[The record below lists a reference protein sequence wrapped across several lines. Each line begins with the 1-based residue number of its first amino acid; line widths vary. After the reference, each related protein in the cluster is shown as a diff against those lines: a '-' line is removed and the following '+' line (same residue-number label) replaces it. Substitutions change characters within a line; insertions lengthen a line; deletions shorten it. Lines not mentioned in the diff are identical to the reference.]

1 MCWGAQGPAA
11 AKMRQLQSDCAPCF
25 KATQTCEDEI
35 ACYAAGAALELCM
48 ARVLCPAK
56 ADKLA
61 MAMDRNERASS
72 AAAEVDGVGGVGAW
86 WRRRGAVGAARAEDR
101 ARSAVQTEIESF
113 RAKLRK
119 EVGLE

>member
-1 MCWGAQGPAA
+1 
-11 AKMRQLQSDCAPCF
+11 MRQLQSDCAPCF

-61 MAMDRNERASS
+61 MAMDRNECASS
-72 AAAEVDGVGGVGAW
+72 AAAEVDGVGGVRAW